1 MTSPRQRVS
10 IDKSRAMA
18 IEYLKE
24 GNGITATA
32 MLMGVDQ
39 AYIGRITRQWRKE
52 NDYKPRPPGKK
63 PMPIRPDV
71 VVYANAKAPLG
82 QWFVESLA
90 VLKGMDLQ

>member
-1 MTSPRQRVS
+1 MTSPRPRTS

-24 GNGITATA
+24 GNGITETA

-39 AYIGRITRQWRKE
+39 AYIGRITRQWRKD

-63 PMPIRPDV
+63 PEPIRESVTYP
-71 VVYANAKAPLG
+71 NARSPIG

-90 VLKGMDLQ
+90 VIKGMDLQ